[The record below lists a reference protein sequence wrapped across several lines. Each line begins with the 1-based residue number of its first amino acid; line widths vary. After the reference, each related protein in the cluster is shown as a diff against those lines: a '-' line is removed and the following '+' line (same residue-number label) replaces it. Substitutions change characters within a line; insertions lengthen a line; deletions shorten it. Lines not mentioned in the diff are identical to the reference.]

1 MGAIQKPGTPIVAHG
16 YFGIEGS
23 YVSAFMTCVPV
34 SAAQVQSMYA
44 SPVRLVSAP
53 PAGEGLVL
61 VSAEIEVSP
70 GTTPFS
76 GGGAVQVVYHGALTN
91 QLSAAL
97 PASVVNASGPPSLTA
112 FGSAIDSSAAGVTV
126 PLATGFDLTNL
137 IGPFTSG
144 NGMLYVYLQF
154 LMVQMN

>member
-34 SAAQVQSMYA
+34 TAAQVRAMYGA
-44 SPVRLVSAP
+44 PVPLVSAP

-61 VSAEIEVSP
+61 VSAEIEVVP

-91 QLSAAL
+91 QMSAAL
-97 PASVVNASGPPSLTA
+97 PAATVNASGPPSLTA
-112 FGSAIDSSAAGVTV
+112 FGSAIDSSAAGVVV
-126 PLATGFDLTNL
+126 PPATGLDLTNL
-137 IGPFTSG
+137 VAPFTSG

-154 LMVQMN
+154 LLVQMN